1 MPERG
6 QSGESAVLPTA
17 NPMSAPAPA
26 PMRTPF
32 QTEFLRRR
40 IEQVLDPRTFTNFMI
55 RSAGPPSSVAPAIR
69 DAVAGLSP
77 LIGTD
82 LRTLESAIRDGL
94 VRERLLAALSAV
106 FGTLAALIAAIGL
119 YGVMS
124 YLVQRRTNEI
134 GVRIALGARHG
145 DILLM
150 VLREAGTLL
159 AIGLVMGSGLAFA
172 VAPFAQSLV
181 FGMPPHDAK
190 PVGLACIL
198 LATVAIAA
206 SYLPARRAARLAPL
220 RALRDE

>member
-1 MPERG
+1 
-6 QSGESAVLPTA
+6 
-17 NPMSAPAPA
+17 
-26 PMRTPF
+26 
-32 QTEFLRRR
+32 
-40 IEQVLDPRTFTNFMI
+40 
-55 RSAGPPSSVAPAIR
+55 
-69 DAVAGLSP
+69 
-77 LIGTD
+77 
-82 LRTLESAIRDGL
+82 
-94 VRERLLAALSAV
+94 
-106 FGTLAALIAAIGL
+106 
-119 YGVMS
+119 MS

-134 GVRIALGARHG
+134 GVRMALGARHG

-159 AIGLVMGSGLAFA
+159 AIGLVLGSGLAFA

-181 FGMPPHDAK
+181 FGMPPHDVK